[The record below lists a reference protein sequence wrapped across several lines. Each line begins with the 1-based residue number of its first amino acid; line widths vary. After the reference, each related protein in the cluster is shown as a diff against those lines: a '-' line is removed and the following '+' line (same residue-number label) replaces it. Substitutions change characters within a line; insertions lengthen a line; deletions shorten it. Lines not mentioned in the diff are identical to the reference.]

1 MQYYFK
7 CLHASNFYGY
17 LISFLIIHM
26 LRAILFLSNTQSRL
40 ILTKKTSIDWG
51 VYTNC
56 RKPWQSFLR
65 ALFLGRTKHF

>member
-26 LRAILFLSNTQSRL
+26 GASLAQGYLVFKQHSE
-40 ILTKKTSIDWG
+40 
-51 VYTNC
+51 
-56 RKPWQSFLR
+56 
-65 ALFLGRTKHF
+65 